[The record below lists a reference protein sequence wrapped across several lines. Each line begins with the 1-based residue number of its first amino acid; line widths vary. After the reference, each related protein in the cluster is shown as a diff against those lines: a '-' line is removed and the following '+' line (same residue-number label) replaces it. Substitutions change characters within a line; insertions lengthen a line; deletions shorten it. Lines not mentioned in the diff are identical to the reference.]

1 LLLLAQGL
9 VGAGCLAHSRRK
21 FFDQCANHQSQIA
34 TAVRPFFSHLY
45 QIEKRT
51 AELTAEERR
60 QLRQSESRPMAD
72 ALLAWMVA
80 RHKPAPNGSAIAEA
94 ITYRVNRWQALMRLL
109 DDGRY
114 LLFGLNGRWSCSPER
129 RRRLKDGRS
138 TASSNSNDAAMQP
151 TAPVDN
157 PADW

>member
-1 LLLLAQGL
+1 LLAQGL
-9 VGAGCLAHSRRK
+9 VGVGCLAHSRRK

-34 TAVRPFFSHLY
+34 AAARPFFSHLY

-60 QLRQSESRPMAD
+60 QLRQSESRLIAD

-80 RHKPAPNGSAIAEA
+80 QHKPVPNGSVIAEA
-94 ITYRVNRWQALMRLL
+94 IAYRVHRWQALTRFL

-114 LLFGLNGRWSCSPER
+114 PLFGLMWN
-129 RRRLKDGRS
+129 
-138 TASSNSNDAAMQP
+138 P
-151 TAPVDN
+151 T
-157 PADW
+157 